1 MRRFSL
7 LFVIVGCVAL
17 AGLLTWIAVSS
28 SHFGGR
34 TAKPAPGAAVSG
46 DSVVRPMPAFTRV
59 DITGS
64 AEVTL
69 VQGAGESVTLP
80 VNLPRKSHVDAS
92 VRNGTLYIEASD
104 GSRWWDLLLGGG
116 GRPLPV
122 IVTFRDLDAITTA
135 GSVRLAAAEIK
146 VPALKISGA
155 GGTQITIDDLA
166 ADQLRIAG
174 AGALKAEIAGKVD
187 RLTVAISG
195 AGEYRSPRLVSQDA
209 TVNVAGAGKVL
220 LNAQKTLKATISGAG
235 SVEYLGD
242 PEVTR
247 SVSGAGS
254 VRRRESNRAG
264 IAAVAAVQ

>member
-17 AGLLTWIAVSS
+17 AALLAWIAVSS

-34 TAKPAPGAAVSG
+34 AGAAARG
-46 DSVVRPMPAFTRV
+46 ETVVREVPGFTRIDV
-59 DITGS
+59 TGN

-69 VQGAGESVTLP
+69 VQGAAESVTLP
-80 VNLPRKSHVDAS
+80 ANLPRKSRVDAS
-92 VRNGTLYIEASD
+92 VRDGTLHIDASD
-104 GSRWWDLLLGGG
+104 GSRWWDLMLGGG
-116 GRPLPV
+116 RRSTPV
-122 IVTFRDLDAITTA
+122 VVTFRNLESITTA
-135 GSVRLAAAEIK
+135 GTVRLSAADIK
-146 VPALKISGA
+146 VPALRISGA
-155 GGTQITIDDLA
+155 GGTQVTIDDLT
-166 ADQLRIAG
+166 ADQLRVAG
-174 AGALKAEIAGKVD
+174 AGALKAEIAGKVE
-187 RLTVAISG
+187 RQAVAISG

-220 LNAQKTLKATISGAG
+220 INAQKTLKATISGAG

-254 VRRRESNRAG
+254 VRRRESSRAG
-264 IAAVAAVQ
+264 IAAVAAAQ

>member
-17 AGLLTWIAVSS
+17 AALLTWIAVSS
-28 SHFGGR
+28 AHFGNRG
-34 TAKPAPGAAVSG
+34 AKPVPGAVGG
-46 DSVVRPMPAFTRV
+46 DSVVREMPGFTRV
-59 DITGS
+59 DVTGN

-69 VQGAGESVTLP
+69 VQGPAESVTLP
-80 VNLPRKSHVDAS
+80 ANLPRKSRVEAA
-92 VRNGTLYIEASD
+92 VRDGTLYVIADD
-104 GSRWWDLLLGGG
+104 GARWWDLLLGGG
-116 GRPLPV
+116 GRATPV
-122 IVTFRDLDAITTA
+122 VVAFRSLDAITTA
-135 GSVRLAAAEIK
+135 GSVRLSAAAIK

-155 GGTQITIDDLA
+155 GGTQITIDELA

-174 AGALKAEIAGKVD
+174 AGALKAEIAGRVE
-187 RLTVAISG
+187 RQNVAISG

-220 LNAQKTLKATISGAG
+220 VNAQKTLKATISGAG
-235 SVEYLGD
+235 SVEYVGD

-254 VRRRESNRAG
+254 VRRRESSRAG
-264 IAAVAAVQ
+264 IAAVAAIQ